1 MKEVLHETRRARFA
15 SKGPFCGQQLC
26 PGTEGWTLTVD
37 LEVGRCYQFRYRRD
51 GEWINDGQADGY
63 VHNRFGSDNFLVVT
77 DPKSKPYADGE

>member
-1 MKEVLHETRRARFA
+1 MPNVSFSGLLIVTVVAFLEE
-15 SKGPFCGQQLC
+15 
-26 PGTEGWTLTVD
+26 EWTLTVD

-77 DPKSKPYADGE
+77 DPKFKPYADGE

>member
-1 MKEVLHETRRARFA
+1 MPNVSFSGLLIVTVV
-15 SKGPFCGQQLC
+15 PFL
-26 PGTEGWTLTVD
+26 EEEWTLTVD

-77 DPKSKPYADGE
+77 DPKFKPYADGE